1 MTPRMCPRAWSVP
14 LVALLIPTAS
24 CGESS
29 SNPSSGGPD
38 AALEVSAGGQAGSSA
53 NGGSAGQDAASGGAA
68 GSTGG
73 TAGAA
78 GTGGAGGSGGAPLP
92 HSYRCDPV
100 GTTPTDG
107 IFAMREFGSNLFVG
121 LFGYGHTSESMLFE
135 YPPWGRVEP
144 GLRGVAESV
153 CAMKEFQGHLYANT
167 ESDGYLY
174 RSSNGSD
181 WQRVYDGGPGWI
193 GCGLEV
199 HGGELY
205 AVQYDYATHRSGK
218 ILRSADGL
226 TWNTVF
232 DSGNEDLYL
241 RHLVAHEGV
250 LYALGVR
257 ENESLGQLLVSVNG
271 TDWTSAD
278 TPTRF
283 FRALSWNGELYLSST
298 TSRSQG
304 PTGIWAFHGGSP
316 EMVHAVGAEYVTELA
331 AWDSS
336 LWAGTS
342 DGWKEATGD
351 SSLLMSRDGVTW
363 ETVCTFPEAAA
374 WSVAPSGDHLYVGTW
389 EYGSHG
395 KLYEVSVDEG
405 SAGAGG
411 GTGVDCSLISS
422 ANSAWEVCE
431 STVGHCAGVFAD
443 GAGCDAFCAAAGLA
457 CFAKFG
463 GEPGCVKEPNTV
475 LGCGDGTHH
484 QSDWCECR

>member
-1 MTPRMCPRAWSVP
+1 
-14 LVALLIPTAS
+14 
-24 CGESS
+24 
-29 SNPSSGGPD
+29 
-38 AALEVSAGGQAGSSA
+38 QAGSSA
-53 NGGSAGQDAASGGAA
+53 NGGAAGQDAASAGAA
-68 GSTGG
+68 GSAGG
-73 TAGAA
+73 TAGSA

-92 HSYRCDPV
+92 HTYRCDPV
-100 GTTPTDG
+100 GTAPTDG

-121 LFGYGHTSESMLFE
+121 LFGYGHASESMLFE

-181 WQRVYDGGPGWI
+181 WQRVYDGGSGLI

-205 AVQYDYATHRSGK
+205 AVNYDYATHRSGR

-226 TWNTVF
+226 TWDTVF

-250 LYALGVR
+250 LHALGVR
-257 ENESLGQLLVSVNG
+257 ESESLGKLLVSANG

-316 EMVHAVGAEYVTELA
+316 EMVHPVGAGYVTELA
-331 AWDSS
+331 AWDGS

-351 SSLLMSRDGVTW
+351 SSLLMSRDGVSW
-363 ETVCTFPEAAA
+363 ETVCAFPEAAA
-374 WSVAPSGDHLYVGTW
+374 WSVAPSGEHLYVGTW

-411 GTGVDCSLISS
+411 
-422 ANSAWEVCE
+422 
-431 STVGHCAGVFAD
+431 AG
-443 GAGCDAFCAAAGLA
+443 GGGGGL
-457 CFAKFG
+457 
-463 GEPGCVKEPNTV
+463 
-475 LGCGDGTHH
+475 D
-484 QSDWCECR
+484 